1 MASKIL
7 SIELSNTTIRIV
19 QMDYKTTNPRVYYH
33 VVCNTPE
40 NSINDGYLI
49 NPDAVANA
57 IRTALV
63 SNRIKGTK
71 NVIFTIS
78 STKIVTRE
86 QQLPQM
92 KAAQLD
98 SMIQTNLSDYFP
110 IDLDNYQVAYTV
122 LGTIDEGKDAGKL
135 RVSIMAAENNLVE
148 SYKQLAASCG
158 LQLVQ
163 VDNVANSVYQ
173 VLKSE
178 NKTQCKMVLKIEE
191 NATSVLVIKNESLL
205 LQRNIGFGFLPAIKE
220 IMHQP
225 AFQAVS
231 EFDARNIAMKRAC
244 IRKTL
249 NEATAITDSE
259 DMPEPSEGQAMTN
272 ARQAVTDSLE
282 DLVKGIQ
289 RVINYYNSTNS
300 SNPLDLC
307 YICGAGG
314 AINGISHLLSNEL
327 GLKVSVLRKLE
338 NVSYSVLGDNADL
351 YNYVASIGAIYAPV
365 GFFSR
370 AKANRAKNA
379 TNYSKLIPLVVILG
393 VVIIGALVGKGF
405 IDYNEANRTHT
416 DLVAREAR
424 YLESEKI
431 YNQYVSVLELY
442 RAIKEG
448 EASTQRSSDNI
459 ADFLDE
465 LEKKMPTN
473 MTISE
478 FSTDDEMFTM
488 SVEVLDRNTAIGIIE
503 TLRDFNSVIGVEIKE
518 IEDKVSRVSEEQLI
532 MLESQGFTA
541 IDLTELDRKVAEGD
555 KDDDGDIDADD
566 GVVEEE
572 AVLVIEGDEDEESTP
587 LTYKLIGNYY
597 LVYDP
602 ETQEEYYTRK
612 YVSFTISCVYAPAEE
627 VVIEN
632 NVSTTTDEEEGN

>member
-92 KAAQLD
+92 KSAQLD

-158 LQLVQ
+158 LVLVQ

-365 GFFSR
+365 GFFSKAR
-370 AKANRAKNA
+370 ADRNKNT
-379 TNYSKLIPLVVILG
+379 TNFKTLSILCAVLSG
-393 VVIIGALVGKGF
+393 IIVLGLLGKGYF
-405 IDYNEANRTHT
+405 DKKSQADDNMNLKAT
-416 DLVAREAR
+416 EAR
-424 YLESEKI
+424 YLESERI
-431 YNQYVSVLELY
+431 YNQYAAILEFYQQTLTGQGMTV
-442 RAIKEG
+442 RN
-448 EASTQRSSDNI
+448 SDNI
-459 ADFLDE
+459 VAFLGE
-465 LEKKMPTN
+465 LEKKMPSN
-473 MTISE
+473 MIISE
-478 FSTDDEMFTM
+478 FTSNDTYFTM
-488 SVEVLDRNTAIGIIE
+488 SVRVEDKNTAIGIVE
-503 TLRDFNSVIGVEIKE
+503 TLRGFDSLQSVGISNIDEVYELVDMDSDFAKQIYKELAEELIAE
-518 IEDKVSRVSEEQLI
+518 IEAADTEEEDADKEDADKEDADAEEETPVI
-532 MLESQGFTA
+532 TISKEDLERGFTITDVGVYA
-541 IDLTELDRKVAEGD
+541 LKRDPDTNEIVLEKSYVEF
-555 KDDDGDIDADD
+555 DI
-566 GVVEEE
+566 
-572 AVLVIEGDEDEESTP
+572 T
-587 LTYKLIGNYY
+587 
-597 LVYDP
+597 
-602 ETQEEYYTRK
+602 
-612 YVSFTISCVYAPAEE
+612 CVYTPVE
-627 VVIEN
+627 
-632 NVSTTTDEEEGN
+632 TTTVQNNIDQGE

>member
-19 QMDYKTTNPRVYYH
+19 QMDYKTQNPRVYYH

-40 NSINDGYLI
+40 ASINDGYLI

-92 KAAQLD
+92 KPAQLD

-158 LQLVQ
+158 LSLVQ

-178 NKTQCKMVLKIEE
+178 NRPQCKMVLKIEE
-191 NATSVLVIKNESLL
+191 NSTSVLVIKNESLL
-205 LQRNIGFGFLPAIKE
+205 LQRNIGFGFLPAIRE

-249 NEATAITDSE
+249 NEGTMITDNE
-259 DMPEPSEGQAMTN
+259 DMPEPSEGTAMTN

-282 DLVKGIQ
+282 DLIKGIQ
-289 RVINYYNSTNS
+289 RVLNYYNSTNS
-300 SNPLDLC
+300 SNPLDVC
-307 YICGAGG
+307 YVCGAGG
-314 AINGISHLLSNEL
+314 SINGISHLLSNEL
-327 GLKVSVLRKLE
+327 GLKVTVLRKLE
-338 NVSYSVLGDNADL
+338 NVAYSVLGDNADL

-365 GFFSR
+365 GFFSK
-370 AKANRAKNA
+370 AKANKAKQ
-379 TNYSKLIPLVVILG
+379 TNYGKLIPLVVVLALLIILA
-393 VVIIGALVGKGF
+393 IVGKGF
-405 IDYNEANRTHT
+405 LDYKNAKDRNDELKVT
-416 DLVAREAR
+416 EAR
-424 YLESEKI
+424 YKESEQVYLK
-431 YNQYVSVLELY
+431 YAAVLEFY
-442 RAIKEG
+442 KEVIAG
-448 EASTQRSSDNI
+448 EAATQRSTDNI
-459 ADFLDE
+459 ADFLGE
-465 LEKKMPTN
+465 LEQKMPTE

-478 FSTDDEMFTM
+478 FSSDDYRFTM
-488 SVEVLDRNTAIGIIE
+488 KVDVLDKNTAIGIIE
-503 TLRDFNSVIGVEIKE
+503 TLRTFDTVSGILVDSLVE
-518 IEDKVSRVSEEQLI
+518 
-532 MLESQGFTA
+532 
-541 IDLTELDRKVAEGD
+541 
-555 KDDDGDIDADD
+555 
-566 GVVEEE
+566 VEETLQPE
-572 AVLVIEGDEDEESTP
+572 DFEKIIGTFLVIDETGENGKPVVMANELEEGEEEEVAIITTNENDEEDSA
-587 LTYKLIGNYY
+587 LHVKKIGTYY
-597 LVYDP
+597 LRLDP
-602 ETQEEYYTRK
+602 ETEKEIYVRK
-612 YVSFTISCVYAPAEE
+612 YVSFTVSCVYAPVEQVE
-627 VVIEN
+627 IQS
-632 NVSTTTDEEEGN
+632 NVAGSEEGN

>member
-158 LQLVQ
+158 LNLVQ

-314 AINGISHLLSNEL
+314 SINGISHLLSNEL

-338 NVSYSVLGDNADL
+338 NVAYSVLGDNADL

-365 GFFSR
+365 GFFSKAR
-370 AKANRAKNA
+370 ADRNKNA
-379 TNYSKLIPLVVILG
+379 TNYKTLSILCVALTAVLV
-393 VVIIGALVGKGF
+393 LVLLGKGF
-405 IDYNEANRTHT
+405 LDKKAQEDENKRLKALE
-416 DLVAREAR
+416 ER
-424 YLESEKI
+424 YLESERI
-431 YNQYVSVLELY
+431 YNQYA
-442 RAIKEG
+442 AILQFYNQTLTGEG
-448 EASTQRSSDNI
+448 MTVRNTDNI
-459 ADFLDE
+459 VAFLNE
-465 LEKKMPTN
+465 LEQKMPKN
-473 MTISE
+473 IVISE
-478 FSTDDEMFTM
+478 FTSNDATFTM
-488 SVEVLDRNTAIGIIE
+488 SVRVDDKNTAIGVVE
-503 TLRDFNSVIGVEIKE
+503 TLRNFSSLQSVSISSIDEIYELVDADKAKE
-518 IEDKVSRVSEEQLI
+518 ILAAAGAD
-532 MLESQGFTA
+532 A
-541 IDLTELDRKVAEGD
+541 TETE
-555 KDDDGDIDADD
+555 DADTEEND
-566 GVVEEE
+566 EAEETEVVPEVTISE
-572 AVLVIEGDEDEESTP
+572 EDEERGFTI
-587 LTYKLIGNYY
+587 TDVG
-597 LVYDP
+597 
-602 ETQEEYYTRK
+602 K
-612 YVSFTISCVYAPAEE
+612 YVIKVDPITGDEYVEKSYVEFSITCVYTP
-627 VVIEN
+627 VTIITVQN
-632 NVSTTTDEEEGN
+632 NVEQGE

>member
-19 QMDYKTTNPRVYYH
+19 QMDYKTQNPRVYYH

-40 NSINDGYLI
+40 ASINDGYLI

-92 KAAQLD
+92 KPAQLD

-158 LQLVQ
+158 LSLVQ

-178 NKTQCKMVLKIEE
+178 NRPQCKMVLKIEE

-205 LQRNIGFGFLPAIKE
+205 LQRNIGFGFLPAIRE

-249 NEATAITDSE
+249 NEGTMITDNE
-259 DMPEPSEGQAMTN
+259 DMPEPSEGTAMTN

-282 DLVKGIQ
+282 DLIKGIQ
-289 RVINYYNSTNS
+289 RVLNYYNSTNS
-300 SNPLDLC
+300 SNPLDVC
-307 YICGAGG
+307 YVCGAGG
-314 AINGISHLLSNEL
+314 SINGISHLLSNEL
-327 GLKVSVLRKLE
+327 GLKVTVLRKLE
-338 NVSYSVLGDNADL
+338 NVAYSVLGDNADL

-365 GFFSR
+365 GFFSK
-370 AKANRAKNA
+370 AKANKAKQ
-379 TNYSKLIPLVVILG
+379 TNYGKLIPLVVLLA
-393 VVIIGALVGKGF
+393 VVIILAIVGKGF
-405 IDYNEANRTHT
+405 LDYKQAKDRNDELKVT
-416 DLVAREAR
+416 EAR
-424 YLESEKI
+424 YKESEQVYLK
-431 YNQYVSVLELY
+431 YAAVLDFY
-442 RAIKEG
+442 KEVVAG
-448 EASTQRSSDNI
+448 EAATQRSTDNI
-459 ADFLDE
+459 ADFLGE
-465 LEKKMPTN
+465 LEQKMPTE

-478 FSTDDEMFTM
+478 FSSDDYRFTM
-488 SVEVLDRNTAIGIIE
+488 KVDVLDKNTAIGIIE
-503 TLRDFNSVIGVEIKE
+503 TLRTFDSVSGILVDSLVEVEETLQPEDFEKIVGTFLVIDE
-518 IEDKVSRVSEEQLI
+518 
-532 MLESQGFTA
+532 T
-541 IDLTELDRKVAEGD
+541 GD
-555 KDDDGDIDADD
+555 NAKPVINDGDELEE
-566 GVVEEE
+566 GEEE
-572 AVLVIEGDEDEESTP
+572 EVAIITTNENDEEDSA
-587 LTYKLIGNYY
+587 LHVKKIGTYY
-597 LVYDP
+597 LRLDP
-602 ETQEEYYTRK
+602 ETEKEIYVRK
-612 YVSFTISCVYAPAEE
+612 YVQFSVSCVYAPAEQVE
-627 VVIEN
+627 IQS
-632 NVSTTTDEEEGN
+632 NVAGSEEGN

>member
-158 LQLVQ
+158 LVLVQ

-191 NATSVLVIKNESLL
+191 NSTSVLVIKNESLL

-370 AKANRAKNA
+370 AKSNKAKNA
-379 TNYSKLIPLVVILG
+379 TNLGKLVPLVVTLG
-393 VVIIGALVGKGF
+393 VVVSLAFVAKGF
-405 IDYNEANRTHT
+405 FDMKTAQDDNKTLKATEQ
-416 DLVAREAR
+416 R
-424 YLESEKI
+424 YLESEAI
-431 YNQYVSVLELY
+431 YNRYAAVLEFY
-442 RAIKEG
+442 RGVVTG
-448 EASTQRSSDNI
+448 ESMTQRSSDGI
-459 ADFLDE
+459 LEFLEE
-465 LEKKMPTN
+465 LEVKMPKD

-478 FSTDDEMFTM
+478 FTSDDEEFTM
-488 SVEVLDRNTAIGIIE
+488 TVEVLDRNQAIGILE
-503 TLRDFNSVIGVEIKE
+503 TLRGFDSVQSVSLEKLEEKE
-518 IEDKVSRVSEEQLI
+518 DRLSEEEINALGDDVVI
-532 MLESQGFTA
+532 H
-541 IDLTELDRKVAEGD
+541 DLDADEEEEEAEEEAED
-555 KDDDGDIDADD
+555 AKDADADD
-566 GVVEEE
+566 EEAADDEAEEGKTVYTVNHIGTYYTGVDAKTGEKYICRRYVAFTVTCVYVPQEQVVVESNVNVPEE
-572 AVLVIEGDEDEESTP
+572 AA
-587 LTYKLIGNYY
+587 
-597 LVYDP
+597 
-602 ETQEEYYTRK
+602 Q
-612 YVSFTISCVYAPAEE
+612 
-627 VVIEN
+627 
-632 NVSTTTDEEEGN
+632 

>member
-158 LQLVQ
+158 LVLVQ
-163 VDNVANSVYQ
+163 VDNVSNSVYQ

-191 NATSVLVIKNESLL
+191 NSTSVLVIKNESLL

-365 GFFSR
+365 GFFSK
-370 AKANRAKNA
+370 AKASKGKQ
-379 TNYSKLIPLVVILG
+379 TNYSKLIPFVVTLG
-393 VVIIGALVGKGF
+393 IVVACAFIGKGF
-405 IDYNEANRTHT
+405 LDMKTAQDTNNELKATEERYKQSEEVYNTYAAVLNFYRE
-416 DLVAREAR
+416 VAIGQ
-424 YLESEKI
+424 SM
-431 YNQYVSVLELY
+431 S
-442 RAIKEG
+442 
-448 EASTQRSSDNI
+448 QRSSDII
-459 ADFLDE
+459 AEFLGE
-465 LEKKMPTN
+465 LEVKMPTN
-473 MTISE
+473 MNLTE
-478 FSTDDEMFTM
+478 FTTDDEKFTM
-488 SVEVLDRNTAIGIIE
+488 TVEVLDKNTAIGLIE
-503 TLRDFNSVIGVEIKE
+503 TLRSFDSVAAISVESLEEVEDRLDEEQVAELSGVSVIDETGEAEEGEEIIE
-518 IEDKVSRVSEEQLI
+518 IEEKEDNEEK
-532 MLESQGFTA
+532 E
-541 IDLTELDRKVAEGD
+541 DDTEA
-555 KDDDGDIDADD
+555 
-566 GVVEEE
+566 EEE
-572 AVLVIEGDEDEESTP
+572 TA
-587 LTYKLIGNYY
+587 LTVNHIGTYY
-597 LVYDP
+597 LRIDP
-602 ETQEEYYTRK
+602 ETNETYYVRK
-612 YVSFTISCVYAPAEE
+612 YVRFTVDCIYTPADE
-627 VVIEN
+627 VVIES
-632 NVSTTTDEEEGN
+632 NVDLGEEAEN

>member
-158 LQLVQ
+158 LTLVQ

-314 AINGISHLLSNEL
+314 SINGISHLLSNEL

-338 NVSYSVLGDNADL
+338 NVAYSVLGDNADL

-370 AKANRAKNA
+370 AKANRAKNS
-379 TNYSKLIPLVVILG
+379 TNYGKLTPLVVILG
-393 VVIIGALVGKGF
+393 VLVALAFIAKGF
-405 IDYNEANRTHT
+405 LDMKAAQDTNNELKAT
-416 DLVAREAR
+416 EAR
-424 YLESEKI
+424 YKQSEEI
-431 YNQYVSVLELY
+431 YNTYAAVLNFY
-442 RAIKEG
+442 REVATG
-448 EASTQRSSDNI
+448 QAMSQRSSDII
-459 ADFLDE
+459 AEFLGE
-465 LEKKMPTN
+465 LEVKMPSN
-473 MTISE
+473 MTLTE
-478 FSTDDEMFTM
+478 FTTDDEKFTM
-488 SVEVLDRNTAIGIIE
+488 TVEVLDKNTAIGVIE
-503 TLRDFNSVIGVEIKE
+503 TLRTFDSVAAVSVESLEEVEDRLDEEQVAELSGVSVIDETGEAEEGEEVIE
-518 IEDKVSRVSEEQLI
+518 IEE
-532 MLESQGFTA
+532 
-541 IDLTELDRKVAEGD
+541 
-555 KDDDGDIDADD
+555 KDDK
-566 GVVEEE
+566 
-572 AVLVIEGDEDEESTP
+572 ED
-587 LTYKLIGNYY
+587 K
-597 LVYDP
+597 
-602 ETQEEYYTRK
+602 
-612 YVSFTISCVYAPAEE
+612 A
-627 VVIEN
+627 
-632 NVSTTTDEEEGN
+632 DEEEGEEETALSVNHIGTYYLRIDPETDETYFVRKYVRFTVDCIYTPADEVIIESNVDMGEEAEN

>member
-92 KAAQLD
+92 KSAQLD

-158 LQLVQ
+158 LVLVQ

-178 NKTQCKMVLKIEE
+178 NKSQCKMVLKIEE

-249 NEATAITDSE
+249 NEGTAITDNE

-289 RVINYYNSTNS
+289 RVLNYYNSTNS

-307 YICGAGG
+307 YVCGAGG
-314 AINGISHLLSNEL
+314 SINGISHLLSNEL

-370 AKANRAKNA
+370 AKANRQKNA
-379 TNYSKLIPLVVILG
+379 TNYSKLSPLVITLG
-393 VVIIGALVGKGF
+393 LVAALALVGKAF
-405 IDYNEANRTHT
+405 IHMKSAQDKNAE
-416 DLVAREAR
+416 LVIKEQR
-424 YLESEKI
+424 YLEAEEVYKR
-431 YNQYVSVLELY
+431 YAAVLEFY
-442 RAIKEG
+442 RSVRIG
-448 EASTQRSSDNI
+448 QSMTQRSSDGMLL
-459 ADFLDE
+459 FLNE
-465 LEKKMPTN
+465 LEEKMPADMN
-473 MTISE
+473 MTE
-478 FSTDDEMFTM
+478 FTSDDDYFSMT
-488 SVEVLDRNTAIGIIE
+488 VEVLDRNSAIGIIE
-503 TLRDFNSVIGVEIKE
+503 TLRKFDSVDYIVVDTVEEKM
-518 IEDKVSRVSEEQLI
+518 DRLTEEQ
-532 MLESQGFTA
+532 A
-541 IDLTELDRKVAEGD
+541 AALDDSVVIHED
-555 KDDDGDIDADD
+555 YYLSADYRP
-566 GVVEEE
+566 EEE
-572 AVLVIEGDEDEESTP
+572 DAEAEEAKDEDEKEAKDDNEGEDEDNEGKTVYGVDRIG
-587 LTYKLIGNYY
+587 TYYY
-597 LVYDP
+597 VVDP
-602 ETQEEYYTRK
+602 KTGDRYIARDYVTFTVACYYK
-612 YVSFTISCVYAPAEE
+612 VKDE
-627 VVIEN
+627 VVIES
-632 NVSTTTDEEEGN
+632 NVNVPEEAAE

>member
-158 LQLVQ
+158 LVLVQ

-365 GFFSR
+365 GFFS
-370 AKANRAKNA
+370 KARSDRNKNTTNFKTLSILFVILSAILVAALLGKGLYDKNA
-379 TNYSKLIPLVVILG
+379 KEKENAQLKAT
-393 VVIIGALVGKGF
+393 
-405 IDYNEANRTHT
+405 
-416 DLVAREAR
+416 EAR

-431 YNQYVSVLELY
+431 YNQYAAILEFY
-442 RAIKEG
+442 RQTLTG
-448 EASTQRSSDNI
+448 QGMTVRNSDNI
-459 ADFLDE
+459 VAFLEE
-465 LEKKMPTN
+465 LEKKMPSN
-473 MTISE
+473 MIISE
-478 FSTDDEMFTM
+478 FTSNDSTFTM
-488 SVEVLDRNTAIGIIE
+488 SVRVEDKNTAIGIVE
-503 TLRDFNSVIGVEIKE
+503 TLRGFDSLQAVGISNIDEVYEIVDPDTEFAKKMMKE
-518 IEDKVSRVSEEQLI
+518 LADDLIAELQAAETGEE
-532 MLESQGFTA
+532 
-541 IDLTELDRKVAEGD
+541 
-555 KDDDGDIDADD
+555 DADKE
-566 GVVEEE
+566 EEE
-572 AVLVIEGDEDEESTP
+572 AEVEAAPEITISKEDLERGFTI
-587 LTYKLIGNYY
+587 TDVG
-597 LVYDP
+597 VYALKRDP
-602 ETQEEYYTRK
+602 ETNTIVLEK
-612 YVSFTISCVYAPAEE
+612 SYVEFEVTCVYTP
-627 VVIEN
+627 IETTTVQN
-632 NVSTTTDEEEGN
+632 NVEQGEGGE

>member
-148 SYKQLAASCG
+148 SYKQLASSCG

-370 AKANRAKNA
+370 AKANKGKNA
-379 TNYSKLIPLVVILG
+379 GLYGKLAPWLVVAGIVVAG
-393 VVIIGALVGKGF
+393 VLVGKAALDF
-405 IDYNEANRTHT
+405 KAAKEENDNLKIT
-416 DLVAREAR
+416 EAR
-424 YLESEKI
+424 YQESERI
-431 YNQYVSVLELY
+431 YQKYAAVLAFY
-442 RAIKEG
+442 KEVVAG
-448 EASTQRSSDNI
+448 QAATTRTSDNI
-459 ADFLDE
+459 GRFLDE
-465 LEKKMPTN
+465 LEKKMPADMNIVKFTSN
-473 MTISE
+473 
-478 FSTDDEMFTM
+478 DEEFTM
-488 SVEVLDRNTAIGIIE
+488 VINVLDKNTAIGIYE
-503 TLRDFNSVIGVEIKE
+503 TLREFDSIESLMSSKVEE
-518 IEDKVSRVSEEQLI
+518 VEVTLDQDEVERLG
-532 MLESQGFTA
+532 L
-541 IDLTELDRKVAEGD
+541 DELDIPE
-555 KDDDGDIDADD
+555 I
-566 GVVEEE
+566 VE
-572 AVLVIEGDEDEESTP
+572 EDEEEGKADKDNDEDDIEEGVVAISTP
-587 LTYKLIGNYY
+587 QGETEEDAFVTQTGTIYKK
-597 LVYDP
+597 YDF
-602 ETQEEYYTRK
+602 ENEEYYYIIK
-612 YVSFTISCVYAPAEE
+612 YVEFEVVCVYAPEEE
-627 VVIEN
+627 VVIES
-632 NVSTTTDEEEGN
+632 NVEVEEEEGAN

>member
-40 NSINDGYLI
+40 NSINDGYLV

-92 KAAQLD
+92 KSAQLD

-122 LGTIDEGKDAGKL
+122 LGTIEEGKDAGKL

-158 LQLVQ
+158 LSLVQ
-163 VDNVANSVYQ
+163 VDNVSNSVYQ

-178 NKTQCKMVLKIEE
+178 NKTQCKMILKIEE
-191 NATSVLVIKNESLL
+191 NSTSVLVIKNESLL
-205 LQRNIGFGFLPAIKE
+205 LQRNIGFGFLPAIRE

-249 NEATAITDSE
+249 NEGTAITDNE

-289 RVINYYNSTNS
+289 RVLNYYNSTNS
-300 SNPLDLC
+300 SNPLDVC
-307 YICGAGG
+307 YVCGAGG
-314 AINGISHLLSNEL
+314 SINGISHLLSNEL

-365 GFFSR
+365 GFFSK
-370 AKANRAKNA
+370 AKASKKQ
-379 TNYSKLIPLVVILG
+379 TNYSKFIPYVILAG
-393 VVIIGALVGKGF
+393 VAVTAILLVKGF
-405 IDYNEANRTHT
+405 LDYNSAKDRNETLKAT
-416 DLVAREAR
+416 ESR
-424 YLESEKI
+424 YLESERV
-431 YNQYVSVLELY
+431 YNKYAAVLAFY
-442 RAIKEG
+442 KEVVDG
-448 EASTQRSSDNI
+448 ESKTQRSTDNI
-459 ADFLDE
+459 ADFLEE
-465 LEKKMPTN
+465 LEVKMPTN

-478 FSTDDEMFTM
+478 FSSDDNKFTM
-488 SVEVLDRNTAIGIIE
+488 SVEVLDRNTAIGILE
-503 TLRDFNSVIGVEIKE
+503 TLRKFDTVQTIAIESLAEKEEKVEDEHLIE
-518 IEDKVSRVSEEQLI
+518 IIEDGKILSVDEENP
-532 MLESQGFTA
+532 EE
-541 IDLTELDRKVAEGD
+541 IDEVVAVF
-555 KDDDGDIDADD
+555 DGN
-566 GVVEEE
+566 E
-572 AVLVIEGDEDEESTP
+572 DEDATP
-587 LTYKLIGNYY
+587 LTIKVIGSYH
-597 LVYDP
+597 LRYDS
-602 ETQEEYYTRK
+602 ENEEEYYVRK
-612 YVSFTISCVYAPAEE
+612 YVSFTVSCVYAPSDQ
-627 VVIEN
+627 VVITN
-632 NVSTTTDEEEGN
+632 NVEEAAN

>member
-19 QMDYKTTNPRVYYH
+19 QMDYKTQNPRVYYH

-40 NSINDGYLI
+40 ASINDGYLI

-92 KAAQLD
+92 KPAQLD

-158 LQLVQ
+158 LSLVQ

-178 NKTQCKMVLKIEE
+178 NRPQCKMVLKIEE
-191 NATSVLVIKNESLL
+191 NSTSVLVIKNESLL
-205 LQRNIGFGFLPAIKE
+205 LQRNIGFGFLPAIRE

-249 NEATAITDSE
+249 NEGTMITDNE
-259 DMPEPSEGQAMTN
+259 DMPEPSEGTAMTN

-282 DLVKGIQ
+282 DLIKGIQ
-289 RVINYYNSTNS
+289 RVLNYYNSTNS
-300 SNPLDLC
+300 SNPLDVC
-307 YICGAGG
+307 YVCGAGG
-314 AINGISHLLSNEL
+314 SINGISHLLSNEL
-327 GLKVSVLRKLE
+327 GLKVTVLRKLE
-338 NVSYSVLGDNADL
+338 NVAYSVLGDNADL

-365 GFFSR
+365 GFFSK
-370 AKANRAKNA
+370 AKANKAKQ
-379 TNYSKLIPLVVILG
+379 TNYGKLIPLVVVLALLIILA
-393 VVIIGALVGKGF
+393 IVGKGF
-405 IDYNEANRTHT
+405 LDYKNAKDRNDELKIT
-416 DLVAREAR
+416 EAR
-424 YLESEKI
+424 YKESEQVYLK
-431 YNQYVSVLELY
+431 YAAVLDFY
-442 RAIKEG
+442 KEVIAG
-448 EASTQRSSDNI
+448 EAATQRSTDNI
-459 ADFLDE
+459 ADFLGE
-465 LEKKMPTN
+465 LEQKMPTE

-478 FSTDDEMFTM
+478 FSSDDYRFTM
-488 SVEVLDRNTAIGIIE
+488 KVDVLDKNTAIGIIE
-503 TLRDFNSVIGVEIKE
+503 TLRTFDTVSGILVDSLVE
-518 IEDKVSRVSEEQLI
+518 
-532 MLESQGFTA
+532 
-541 IDLTELDRKVAEGD
+541 
-555 KDDDGDIDADD
+555 
-566 GVVEEE
+566 VEETLQPE
-572 AVLVIEGDEDEESTP
+572 DFEKIIGTFLVIDETGENGKPVVMANELEEGEEEEVAIITTNENDEEDSA
-587 LTYKLIGNYY
+587 LHVKKIGTYY
-597 LVYDP
+597 LRLDP
-602 ETQEEYYTRK
+602 ETEKEIYVRK
-612 YVSFTISCVYAPAEE
+612 YVSFTVSCVYAPVEQVE
-627 VVIEN
+627 IQS
-632 NVSTTTDEEEGN
+632 NVAGSEEGN

>member
-19 QMDYKTTNPRVYYH
+19 QMDYKTSNPRVYYH

-71 NVIFTIS
+71 NVIFAIS

-158 LQLVQ
+158 LVLVQ

-249 NEATAITDSE
+249 NEDTAITDSE

-365 GFFSR
+365 GFFSKSR
-370 AKANRAKNA
+370 ADKNKNA
-379 TNYSKLIPLVVILG
+379 TNFKTLSILIGILSFAI
-393 VVIIGALVGKGF
+393 VAVLLLKGF
-405 IDYNEANRTHT
+405 MDKKSAADEN
-416 DLVAREAR
+416 ARLKATEER
-424 YLESEKI
+424 YLESERI
-431 YNQYVSVLELY
+431 YNQYAAVLQFYQETLTG
-442 RAIKEG
+442 EG
-448 EASTQRSSDNI
+448 MTVRNTDNI
-459 ADFLDE
+459 VEFLEE
-465 LEKKMPTN
+465 LEQKMPAN

-478 FSTDDEMFTM
+478 FTSNDSNFTM
-488 SVEVLDRNTAIGIIE
+488 SCRVEDKNAAIGVIESLRTFDSLENVSISGINEVYEVLEPGDAKDILKDVEGDADEE
-503 TLRDFNSVIGVEIKE
+503 T
-518 IEDKVSRVSEEQLI
+518 EDKEDSDE
-532 MLESQGFTA
+532 
-541 IDLTELDRKVAEGD
+541 TEINPVAEIS
-555 KDDDGDIDADD
+555 K
-566 GVVEEE
+566 
-572 AVLVIEGDEDEESTP
+572 EDEERGFTIASI
-587 LTYKLIGNYY
+587 YKYT
-597 LVYDP
+597 VKVDP
-602 ETQEEYYTRK
+602 ISGEEYVVKSYVEFSVTCTYTP
-612 YVSFTISCVYAPAEE
+612 VETVT
-627 VVIEN
+627 VHN
-632 NVSTTTDEEEGN
+632 NVEQ

>member
-158 LQLVQ
+158 LVLVQ

-191 NATSVLVIKNESLL
+191 NSTSVLVIKNESLL

-307 YICGAGG
+307 FICGAGG

-370 AKANRAKNA
+370 AKSNKAKNA
-379 TNYSKLIPLVVILG
+379 TNLGKLVPFVVALG
-393 VVIIGALVGKGF
+393 VVVSLAFVAKGF
-405 IDYNEANRTHT
+405 FDMKTAQDDNNTLKATEQ
-416 DLVAREAR
+416 R
-424 YLESEKI
+424 YLESEAI
-431 YNQYVSVLELY
+431 YNRYAAVLEFY
-442 RAIKEG
+442 RGVVTG
-448 EASTQRSSDNI
+448 ESMTQRSSDGI
-459 ADFLDE
+459 LEFLEE
-465 LEKKMPTN
+465 LEVKMPKD

-478 FSTDDEMFTM
+478 FTSDDEEFTM
-488 SVEVLDRNTAIGIIE
+488 TVEVLDRNQAIGILE
-503 TLRDFNSVIGVEIKE
+503 TLRGFESVQSVSLEKLEEKE
-518 IEDKVSRVSEEQLI
+518 DRLSEEEINALGDDVVI
-532 MLESQGFTA
+532 H
-541 IDLTELDRKVAEGD
+541 DL
-555 KDDDGDIDADD
+555 DA
-566 GVVEEE
+566 
-572 AVLVIEGDEDEESTP
+572 DEDEEEAEEEAEEAEDADADEEAADEEAEEGKTVY
-587 LTYKLIGNYY
+587 TVNHIG
-597 LVYDP
+597 
-602 ETQEEYYTRK
+602 TYYTGVDAKTGEK
-612 YVSFTISCVYAPAEE
+612 YICRRYVAFTVTCVYVPQEQVVVESNVNVPEE
-627 VVIEN
+627 AAQ
-632 NVSTTTDEEEGN
+632 

>member
-92 KAAQLD
+92 KSAQLD

-158 LQLVQ
+158 LVLVQ

-178 NKTQCKMVLKIEE
+178 NKSQCKMVLKIEE

-249 NEATAITDSE
+249 NEGTAITDNE

-289 RVINYYNSTNS
+289 RVLNYYNSTNS

-307 YICGAGG
+307 YVCGAGG
-314 AINGISHLLSNEL
+314 SINGISHLLSNEL

-370 AKANRAKNA
+370 AKANRQKNA
-379 TNYSKLIPLVVILG
+379 TNYSKLSPLVITLG
-393 VVIIGALVGKGF
+393 LVAALALVGKAF
-405 IDYNEANRTHT
+405 IHMKSAQDTNAE
-416 DLVAREAR
+416 LVIKEQR
-424 YLESEKI
+424 YLEAEEVYKR
-431 YNQYVSVLELY
+431 YAAVLEFY
-442 RAIKEG
+442 RSVRIG
-448 EASTQRSSDNI
+448 QSMTQRSSDGMLL
-459 ADFLDE
+459 FLNE
-465 LEKKMPTN
+465 LEEKMPADMN
-473 MTISE
+473 MTE
-478 FSTDDEMFTM
+478 FTSDDDYFSMT
-488 SVEVLDRNTAIGIIE
+488 VEVLDRNSAIGIIE
-503 TLRDFNSVIGVEIKE
+503 TLRKFDTVDYIVVET
-518 IEDKVSRVSEEQLI
+518 VEEK
-532 MLESQGFTA
+532 M
-541 IDLTELDRKVAEGD
+541 DRLTEDQLAALDDSVVIHEDYYLSADYRPEEEDAEAEEAKD
-555 KDDDGDIDADD
+555 EKEAKDDNEGEDDDKEGKTVYGVDRIGTYYRVVDAKT
-566 GVVEEE
+566 G
-572 AVLVIEGDEDEESTP
+572 ESYIARDYVTF
-587 LTYKLIGNYY
+587 TVSCYYK
-597 LVYDP
+597 VKD
-602 ETQEEYYTRK
+602 
-612 YVSFTISCVYAPAEE
+612 E
-627 VVIEN
+627 VVIES
-632 NVSTTTDEEEGN
+632 NVNVPEEAAN

>member
-19 QMDYKTTNPRVYYH
+19 QMDYKTQNPRVYYH

-40 NSINDGYLI
+40 ASINDGYLI

-92 KAAQLD
+92 KPAQLD

-158 LQLVQ
+158 LSLVQ

-178 NKTQCKMVLKIEE
+178 NRPQCKMVLKIEE
-191 NATSVLVIKNESLL
+191 NSTSVLVIKNESLL
-205 LQRNIGFGFLPAIKE
+205 LQRNIGFGFLPAIRE

-249 NEATAITDSE
+249 NEGTMITDNE
-259 DMPEPSEGQAMTN
+259 DMPEPSEGTAMTN

-282 DLVKGIQ
+282 DLIKGIQ
-289 RVINYYNSTNS
+289 RVLNYYNSTNS
-300 SNPLDLC
+300 SNPLDVC
-307 YICGAGG
+307 YVCGAGG
-314 AINGISHLLSNEL
+314 SINGISHLLSNEL
-327 GLKVSVLRKLE
+327 GLKVTVLRKLE
-338 NVSYSVLGDNADL
+338 NVAYSVLGDNADL

-365 GFFSR
+365 GFFSK
-370 AKANRAKNA
+370 AKANRAKQ
-379 TNYSKLIPLVVILG
+379 TNYGKLIPLVVVLAIL
-393 VVIIGALVGKGF
+393 IILAIVGKGF
-405 IDYNEANRTHT
+405 LDYKNAKDRNDELKVT
-416 DLVAREAR
+416 EAR
-424 YLESEKI
+424 YMESEQVYLK
-431 YNQYVSVLELY
+431 YSAVLNFY
-442 RAIKEG
+442 REVIAG
-448 EASTQRSSDNI
+448 EAATQRSTDNI
-459 ADFLDE
+459 ADFLGE
-465 LEKKMPTN
+465 LEEKMPTE

-478 FSTDDEMFTM
+478 FSSDDYRFTM
-488 SVEVLDRNTAIGIIE
+488 KVDVLDKNTAIGIIE
-503 TLRDFNSVIGVEIKE
+503 TLRTFDTVSGLMVDSLVEVEETIKAEDFEKIIGTFLIIDETGENKPAVKDTEI
-518 IEDKVSRVSEEQLI
+518 
-532 MLESQGFTA
+532 
-541 IDLTELDRKVAEGD
+541 AEG
-555 KDDDGDIDADD
+555 
-566 GVVEEE
+566 EEE
-572 AVLVIEGDEDEESTP
+572 EVAIITTNENDEEDSA
-587 LTYKLIGNYY
+587 LHVKKIGTYY
-597 LVYDP
+597 LRLDP
-602 ETQEEYYTRK
+602 ETEEEIYVRK
-612 YVSFTISCVYAPAEE
+612 YVSFTVSCIYAPAEQVE
-627 VVIEN
+627 IQS
-632 NVSTTTDEEEGN
+632 NVAGEGN

>member
-19 QMDYKTTNPRVYYH
+19 QMDYKTQNPRVYYH

-40 NSINDGYLI
+40 ASINDGYLI

-92 KAAQLD
+92 KPAQLD

-158 LQLVQ
+158 LSLVQ

-178 NKTQCKMVLKIEE
+178 NRPQCKMVLKIEE
-191 NATSVLVIKNESLL
+191 NSTSVLVIKNESLL
-205 LQRNIGFGFLPAIKE
+205 LQRNIGFGFLPAIRE

-249 NEATAITDSE
+249 NEGTMITDNE
-259 DMPEPSEGQAMTN
+259 DMPEPSEGTAMTN

-282 DLVKGIQ
+282 DLIKGIQ
-289 RVINYYNSTNS
+289 RVLNYYNSTNS
-300 SNPLDLC
+300 SNPLDVC
-307 YICGAGG
+307 YVCGAGG
-314 AINGISHLLSNEL
+314 SINGISHLLSNEL
-327 GLKVSVLRKLE
+327 GLKVTVLRKLE
-338 NVSYSVLGDNADL
+338 NVAYSVLGDNADL

-365 GFFSR
+365 GFFSK
-370 AKANRAKNA
+370 AKANRAKQ
-379 TNYSKLIPLVVILG
+379 TNYGKLIPLVVVLAIL
-393 VVIIGALVGKGF
+393 IILAIVGKGF
-405 IDYNEANRTHT
+405 LDYKNAKDRNDELKVT
-416 DLVAREAR
+416 EAR
-424 YLESEKI
+424 YMESEQVYLK
-431 YNQYVSVLELY
+431 YSAVLNFY
-442 RAIKEG
+442 REVIAG
-448 EASTQRSSDNI
+448 EAATQRSTDNI
-459 ADFLDE
+459 ADFLGE
-465 LEKKMPTN
+465 LEEKMPTE

-478 FSTDDEMFTM
+478 FSSDDYRFTM
-488 SVEVLDRNTAIGIIE
+488 KVDVLDKNTAIGIIE
-503 TLRDFNSVIGVEIKE
+503 TLRTFDTVSGLMVDSLVE
-518 IEDKVSRVSEEQLI
+518 
-532 MLESQGFTA
+532 
-541 IDLTELDRKVAEGD
+541 
-555 KDDDGDIDADD
+555 
-566 GVVEEE
+566 VEETIKAE
-572 AVLVIEGDEDEESTP
+572 DFEKIIGTFLIIDETGENGNTVVKENELEEGEEEEVAIITTNENDEEDSA
-587 LTYKLIGNYY
+587 LHVKKIGTYY
-597 LVYDP
+597 LRLDP
-602 ETQEEYYTRK
+602 ETEEEIYVRK
-612 YVSFTISCVYAPAEE
+612 YVSFTVSCIYAPAEQVE
-627 VVIEN
+627 IQS
-632 NVSTTTDEEEGN
+632 NVAGEGN

>member
-19 QMDYKTTNPRVYYH
+19 QMDYKTSNPRVYYH

-71 NVIFTIS
+71 NVIFAIS

-158 LQLVQ
+158 LVLVQ

-365 GFFSR
+365 GFFSKSR
-370 AKANRAKNA
+370 ADKNKNA
-379 TNYSKLIPLVVILG
+379 TNFKTLSILIGILSFAI
-393 VVIIGALVGKGF
+393 VAVLLLKGF
-405 IDYNEANRTHT
+405 MDKKSAADEN
-416 DLVAREAR
+416 ARLKATEER
-424 YLESEKI
+424 YLESERI
-431 YNQYVSVLELY
+431 YNQYAAVLQFYQETLTG
-442 RAIKEG
+442 EG
-448 EASTQRSSDNI
+448 MTVRNTDNI
-459 ADFLDE
+459 VEFLEE
-465 LEKKMPTN
+465 LEQKMPAN

-478 FSTDDEMFTM
+478 FTSNDSNFTM
-488 SVEVLDRNTAIGIIE
+488 SCRVEDKNAAIGVIESLRTFDSLENVSISGINEVYEVLEPGDAKDILKDVEGDADEE
-503 TLRDFNSVIGVEIKE
+503 T
-518 IEDKVSRVSEEQLI
+518 EDKEDSDE
-532 MLESQGFTA
+532 
-541 IDLTELDRKVAEGD
+541 TEINPVAEIS
-555 KDDDGDIDADD
+555 K
-566 GVVEEE
+566 
-572 AVLVIEGDEDEESTP
+572 EDEERGFTIASI
-587 LTYKLIGNYY
+587 YKYT
-597 LVYDP
+597 VKVDP
-602 ETQEEYYTRK
+602 ISGEEYVVKSYVEFSVTCTYTP
-612 YVSFTISCVYAPAEE
+612 VETVT
-627 VVIEN
+627 VHN
-632 NVSTTTDEEEGN
+632 NVEQ

>member
-19 QMDYKTTNPRVYYH
+19 QMDYKTQNPRVYYH

-40 NSINDGYLI
+40 ASINDGYLI

-57 IRTALV
+57 IRTALF
-63 SNRIKGTK
+63 SNKIKGTR

-92 KAAQLD
+92 KPAQLD

-122 LGTIDEGKDAGKL
+122 LGTIEEGKDAGKL

-158 LQLVQ
+158 LSLVQ
-163 VDNVANSVYQ
+163 VDNVGNSVYQ

-178 NKTQCKMVLKIEE
+178 NKSQCKMVLKIEE

-231 EFDARNIAMKRAC
+231 EFDARNIATKRVC

-249 NEATAITDSE
+249 NEGTAITDSE
-259 DMPEPSEGQAMTN
+259 DSLEPTEGQAMTN

-300 SNPLDLC
+300 SNPLDVC

-314 AINGISHLLSNEL
+314 SINGISHLLSNEL

-338 NVSYSVLGDNADL
+338 NVAYSVLGDNADL

-365 GFFSR
+365 GFFSK
-370 AKANRAKNA
+370 AKANKSKNA
-379 TNYSKLIPLVVILG
+379 TNYGKLTPLVLALSI
-393 VVIIGALVGKGF
+393 VVALALCAKGF
-405 IDYNEANRTHT
+405 FDMKTAQDENSRLKAT
-416 DLVAREAR
+416 EAR
-424 YLESEKI
+424 YLESEAI
-431 YNQYVSVLELY
+431 YNKYAAVLDLY
-442 RAIKEG
+442 REVVDGQSK
-448 EASTQRSSDNI
+448 TQRTSDNI
-459 ADFLDE
+459 ANFLTE
-465 LEKKMPTN
+465 LEQKMPSDMNIAQFTTSDN
-473 MTISE
+473 S
-478 FSTDDEMFTM
+478 FTM
-488 SVEVLDRNTAIGIIE
+488 LVDVLDK
-503 TLRDFNSVIGVEIKE
+503 NSVIGILETLRGFDTINSLSLEKIEEKEDILSEDAVKELGLSVAAAAKPAEEDAEETEEGEDAVVATVETT
-518 IEDKVSRVSEEQLI
+518 D
-532 MLESQGFTA
+532 
-541 IDLTELDRKVAEGD
+541 
-555 KDDDGDIDADD
+555 
-566 GVVEEE
+566 
-572 AVLVIEGDEDEESTP
+572 DEEG
-587 LTYKLIGNYY
+587 LTVNKVGTIY
-597 LVYDP
+597 LRHDP
-602 ETQEEYYTRK
+602 ETGENYFIRK
-612 YVSFTISCVYAPAEE
+612 YVEFQVTCVYAPKEQVEIVSNVETPEE
-627 VVIEN
+627 VTE
-632 NVSTTTDEEEGN
+632 

>member
-19 QMDYKTTNPRVYYH
+19 QMDYKTQNPRVYYH

-40 NSINDGYLI
+40 ASINDGYLI

-63 SNRIKGTK
+63 SNKIKGTK

-92 KAAQLD
+92 KPAQLD

-158 LQLVQ
+158 LVLVQ

-178 NKTQCKMVLKIEE
+178 NKSQCKMVLKIEE

-205 LQRNIGFGFLPAIKE
+205 LQRNIGFGFLPAIRE

-249 NEATAITDSE
+249 NEGTMITDNE
-259 DMPEPSEGQAMTN
+259 DAPEPSEGTAMTN

-282 DLVKGIQ
+282 DLIKGIQ
-289 RVINYYNSTNS
+289 RVLNYYNSTNS
-300 SNPLDLC
+300 SNPLDAC
-307 YICGAGG
+307 YVCGAGG
-314 AINGISHLLSNEL
+314 SINGISHLLSNEL
-327 GLKVSVLRKLE
+327 GLKVTVLRKLE
-338 NVSYSVLGDNADL
+338 NVAYSVLGDNADL

-365 GFFSR
+365 GFFSK
-370 AKANRAKNA
+370 AKSDKSKNS
-379 TNYSKLIPLVVILG
+379 TNFKTLSY
-393 VVIIGALVGKGF
+393 LVGILAAVLCIVLFAKSF
-405 IDYNEANRTHT
+405 LDKKTAEDENAELKAT
-416 DLVAREAR
+416 EQR
-424 YLESEKI
+424 YLESERI
-431 YNQYVSVLELY
+431 YNQFVSILAFYSE
-442 RAIKEG
+442 AKEG
-448 EASTQRSSDNI
+448 VAMTQRASDNI
-459 ADFLDE
+459 ADFIEE
-465 LEKKMPTN
+465 LEKKMPSDFR
-473 MTISE
+473 ISS
-478 FSTDDEMFTM
+478 FSTNDSQFTM
-488 SVEVLDRNTAIGIIE
+488 DVEVIDKNTAIGVIE
-503 TLRDFNSVIGVEIKE
+503 TLRKFDSVDNVLIGSISENKEVLEPGEGQTMDEYLAGYGLMIDENGILVEYV
-518 IEDKVSRVSEEQLI
+518 DP
-532 MLESQGFTA
+532 
-541 IDLTELDRKVAEGD
+541 DLVDND
-555 KDDDGDIDADD
+555 QNN
-566 GVVEEE
+566 VV
-572 AVLVIEGDEDEESTP
+572 DNNEDETDSVP
-587 LTYKLIGNYY
+587 NVAIKKIGTYSLS
-597 LVYDP
+597 VDP
-602 ETQEEYYTRK
+602 ETGDIVVTRNFVTFNITCI
-612 YVSFTISCVYAPAEE
+612 YDLDDSAEE
-627 VVIEN
+627 
-632 NVSTTTDEEEGN
+632 G

>member
-92 KAAQLD
+92 KPAQLD

-148 SYKQLAASCG
+148 SYKQLASSCG
-158 LQLVQ
+158 LVLVQ
-163 VDNVANSVYQ
+163 VDNVANSVYE

-249 NEATAITDSE
+249 NEGTAITDNE

-289 RVINYYNSTNS
+289 RVMNYYNSTNS

-314 AINGISHLLSNEL
+314 SINGISHLLSNEL

-365 GFFSR
+365 GFFSK
-370 AKANRAKNA
+370 AKANRQKNA
-379 TNYSKLIPLVVILG
+379 TNYGKMIPLVALLGAVVILSLL
-393 VVIIGALVGKGF
+393 AKGF
-405 IDYNEANRTHT
+405 FDYNAAKTENAELRAT
-416 DLVAREAR
+416 EAR
-424 YLESEKI
+424 YLESEAI
-431 YNQYVSVLELY
+431 YNKYAAVLAFY
-442 RAIKEG
+442 REVVAG
-448 EASTQRSSDNI
+448 EAQTQRASDNI
-459 ADFLDE
+459 ADFLEE
-465 LEKKMPTN
+465 LEEKMPSN
-473 MTISE
+473 MKISE
-478 FSTDDEMFTM
+478 FTTDDLHFSM
-488 SVEVLDRNTAIGIIE
+488 SVEVVDRNTAIGMLE
-503 TLRDFNSVIGVEIKE
+503 TLRTFDSVNTIILEGINENLVELSDEELQLVADRLKIVIEEKEAEEEDKDEKDEDKDEEVEIKE
-518 IEDKVSRVSEEQLI
+518 GDTLIELGN
-532 MLESQGFTA
+532 L
-541 IDLTELDRKVAEGD
+541 GD
-555 KDDDGDIDADD
+555 
-566 GVVEEE
+566 VEEE
-572 AVLVIEGDEDEESTP
+572 GESALSFKNIGTYIEKIDEETGDI
-587 LTYKLIGNYY
+587 TYL
-597 LVYDP
+597 
-602 ETQEEYYTRK
+602 RR
-612 YVSFTISCVYAPAEE
+612 YVSFSVSCVYSPADE
-627 VVIEN
+627 VEIVN
-632 NVSTTTDEEEGN
+632 NVDAAAAGGES

>member
-19 QMDYKTTNPRVYYH
+19 QMDYKTQNPRVYYH

-40 NSINDGYLI
+40 ASINDGYLI

-92 KAAQLD
+92 KPAQLD

-158 LQLVQ
+158 LVLVQ

-178 NKTQCKMVLKIEE
+178 NKLQCKMVLKIEE

-205 LQRNIGFGFLPAIKE
+205 LQRNIGFGFLPAIRE

-249 NEATAITDSE
+249 NEGTMITDNE

-282 DLVKGIQ
+282 DLIKGIQ
-289 RVINYYNSTNS
+289 RVLNYYNSTNS
-300 SNPLDLC
+300 SNPLDVC
-307 YICGAGG
+307 YVCGAGG
-314 AINGISHLLSNEL
+314 SINGISHLLSNEL
-327 GLKVSVLRKLE
+327 GLKVTVLRKLE
-338 NVSYSVLGDNADL
+338 NVAYSVLGDNADL

-365 GFFSR
+365 GFFSK
-370 AKANRAKNA
+370 AKANKAKQ
-379 TNYSKLIPLVVILG
+379 TNYGKLIPLVAILAF
-393 VVIIGALVGKGF
+393 VIILALVGKGF
-405 IDYNEANRTHT
+405 MDYKSAQDRNAELKLT
-416 DLVAREAR
+416 EAR
-424 YLESEKI
+424 YKESEAI
-431 YNQYVSVLELY
+431 YNKYVAVLNFYKDSV
-442 RAIKEG
+442 IG
-448 EASTQRSSDNI
+448 EAKTQRASDNI
-459 ADFLDE
+459 ADFLEE
-465 LEKKMPTN
+465 LEDKMPSN
-473 MTISE
+473 MKISQ
-478 FSTDDEMFTM
+478 FTTDDAHFSM
-488 SVEVLDRNTAIGIIE
+488 SVEVVDRNTAIGMLE
-503 TLRDFNSVIGVEIKE
+503 TLRTFDSIANISIDGINEVTTELSEEELKAIAERLE
-518 IEDKVSRVSEEQLI
+518 IEVELKEDDEDSE
-532 MLESQGFTA
+532 
-541 IDLTELDRKVAEGD
+541 
-555 KDDDGDIDADD
+555 DDGIHELKD
-566 GVVEEE
+566 G
-572 AVLVIEGDEDEESTP
+572 D
-587 LTYKLIGNYY
+587 
-597 LVYDP
+597 
-602 ETQEEYYTRK
+602 
-612 YVSFTISCVYAPAEE
+612 
-627 VVIEN
+627 VVIELG
-632 NVSTTTDEEEGN
+632 VLGTDEEEGETALTTKYIGTYIEKTDEETGDKIYFRRYVTFTISCIYSPAEEIVIVNNVDAAGGN

>member
-19 QMDYKTTNPRVYYH
+19 QMDYKTQNPRVYYH

-92 KAAQLD
+92 KSAQLD

-158 LQLVQ
+158 LVLVQ

-178 NKTQCKMVLKIEE
+178 NKSQCKMVLKIEE

-249 NEATAITDSE
+249 NEGTAITDNE
-259 DMPEPSEGQAMTN
+259 DMPEPTEGQAMTN

-289 RVINYYNSTNS
+289 RVLNYYNSTNS

-307 YICGAGG
+307 YVCGAGG
-314 AINGISHLLSNEL
+314 SINGISHLLSNEL

-370 AKANRAKNA
+370 AKANRQKNA
-379 TNYSKLIPLVVILG
+379 TNYGKLIPLVTVLG
-393 VVIIGALVGKGF
+393 VVVILALLTKGF
-405 IDYNEANRTHT
+405 LDYKSAKDRNDELQTT
-416 DLVAREAR
+416 VARYQQSEEIYKR
-424 YLESEKI
+424 YAA
-431 YNQYVSVLELY
+431 VLAFY
-442 RAIKEG
+442 KEVRLG

-459 ADFLDE
+459 ADFLEE
-465 LEKKMPTN
+465 LEEKMPTN
-473 MTISE
+473 MTISKFE
-478 FSTDDEMFTM
+478 TDDSMFTM
-488 SVEVLDRNTAIGIIE
+488 DVEVLDRNTAIGCIE
-503 TLRDFNSVIGVEIKE
+503 TARTLDTVSGVSLQSIEEKE
-518 IEDKVSRVSEEQLI
+518 SRVSEEELAD
-532 MLESQGFTA
+532 LEAMGFVA
-541 IDLTELDRKVAEGD
+541 IDETETKDAKNDKDAKEGD
-555 KDDDGDIDADD
+555 EEE
-566 GVVEEE
+566 EEE
-572 AVLVIEGDEDEESTP
+572 AVLVIEGNENADDTA
-587 LTYKLIGNYY
+587 LTVKHIGTYY
-597 LVYDP
+597 LRYDT
-602 ETQEEYYTRK
+602 ETGEKYYVRK

-627 VVIEN
+627 VKIEN
-632 NVSTTTDEEEGN
+632 NVTGAGEVAE

>member
-158 LQLVQ
+158 LTLVQ

-249 NEATAITDSE
+249 NEATTITDSE

-365 GFFSR
+365 GFFSKS
-370 AKANRAKNA
+370 KADKSKNA
-379 TNYSKLIPLVVILG
+379 TNYKNLTVLVSVLAVVVAG
-393 VVIIGALVGKGF
+393 VMLGKGF
-405 IDYNEANRTHT
+405 LDKKTAEDKNAELKAT
-416 DLVAREAR
+416 EAR
-424 YLESEKI
+424 YLESERI
-431 YNQYVSVLELY
+431 YNQYA
-442 RAIKEG
+442 AILQFYQETLTGEG
-448 EASTQRSSDNI
+448 MTVRNTDGIVA
-459 ADFLDE
+459 FLAE
-465 LEKKMPTN
+465 LEKKMPAN
-473 MTISE
+473 MVISE
-478 FSTDDEMFTM
+478 FTSNDTTFTM
-488 SVEVLDRNTAIGIIE
+488 ECQVIDKNTAIGVVE
-503 TLRDFNSVIGVEIKE
+503 TLRNFNSLQN
-518 IEDKVSRVSEEQLI
+518 VSIS
-532 MLESQGFTA
+532 A
-541 IDLTELDRKVAEGD
+541 IDEVYEVVDEDTTKELLKAL
-555 KDDDGDIDADD
+555 KNGDI
-566 GVVEEE
+566 VLEE
-572 AVLVIEGDEDEESTP
+572 
-587 LTYKLIGNYY
+587 
-597 LVYDP
+597 
-602 ETQEEYYTRK
+602 
-612 YVSFTISCVYAPAEE
+612 
-627 VVIEN
+627 
-632 NVSTTTDEEEGN
+632 TDEEENGEEDEEVVAHNTTTIADNTEIINPTFEITKEDEEKGFIIASPGRYVVKIDPTTGKEYIEKSYVEFSVTCVYTPVETVTVQNNVEQG

>member
-158 LQLVQ
+158 LNLVQ

-314 AINGISHLLSNEL
+314 SINGISHLLSNEL

-338 NVSYSVLGDNADL
+338 NVAYSVLGDNADL

-365 GFFSR
+365 GFFSKAR
-370 AKANRAKNA
+370 ADRNKNA
-379 TNYSKLIPLVVILG
+379 TNYKTLSILCVALTAVLV
-393 VVIIGALVGKGF
+393 LVLLGKGF
-405 IDYNEANRTHT
+405 LDKKAQEDENKRLK
-416 DLVAREAR
+416 DLEER
-424 YLESEKI
+424 YLESERI
-431 YNQYVSVLELY
+431 YNQYA
-442 RAIKEG
+442 AILQFYNQTLTGEG
-448 EASTQRSSDNI
+448 MTVRNTDNI
-459 ADFLDE
+459 VAFLNE
-465 LEKKMPTN
+465 LEQKMPKN
-473 MTISE
+473 IVISE
-478 FSTDDEMFTM
+478 FTSNDATFTM
-488 SVEVLDRNTAIGIIE
+488 SVRVDDKNTAIGVVE
-503 TLRDFNSVIGVEIKE
+503 TLRSFSSLQSVSISSIDEIYELVDADKAKE
-518 IEDKVSRVSEEQLI
+518 ILAAAGAD
-532 MLESQGFTA
+532 A
-541 IDLTELDRKVAEGD
+541 TET
-555 KDDDGDIDADD
+555 
-566 GVVEEE
+566 EE
-572 AVLVIEGDEDEESTP
+572 ADTEENDEAEETEVVPEVTISEEDEERGFTI
-587 LTYKLIGNYY
+587 TDVG
-597 LVYDP
+597 
-602 ETQEEYYTRK
+602 K
-612 YVSFTISCVYAPAEE
+612 YVIKVDPITGDEYVEKSYVEFSVTCVYTP
-627 VVIEN
+627 VTIITVQN
-632 NVSTTTDEEEGN
+632 NVEQGE

>member
-158 LQLVQ
+158 LVLVQ

-249 NEATAITDSE
+249 NETTAITDSE

-365 GFFSR
+365 GFFS
-370 AKANRAKNA
+370 KARSDRNKNT
-379 TNYSKLIPLVVILG
+379 TNFKTLSILCAVLSGIIVI
-393 VVIIGALVGKGF
+393 ALLGKGF
-405 IDYNEANRTHT
+405 LDKKAQTDDNNELKAT
-416 DLVAREAR
+416 EAR
-424 YLESEKI
+424 YLESERI
-431 YNQYVSVLELY
+431 YNQYAAILEFYQQTLTGQGMTV
-442 RAIKEG
+442 RN
-448 EASTQRSSDNI
+448 SDNI
-459 ADFLDE
+459 VAFLGE
-465 LEKKMPTN
+465 LEKKMPSN
-473 MTISE
+473 MIISE
-478 FSTDDEMFTM
+478 FTSNDTYFTM
-488 SVEVLDRNTAIGIIE
+488 SVRVEDKNSAIGIVE
-503 TLRDFNSVIGVEIKE
+503 TLRRFDSLQSVSISNIDEVYEIVDMDTDFAKQMYKELAEELIAE
-518 IEDKVSRVSEEQLI
+518 IEAVDAEED
-532 MLESQGFTA
+532 A
-541 IDLTELDRKVAEGD
+541 D
-555 KDDDGDIDADD
+555 KDEADAEDTE
-566 GVVEEE
+566 EEE
-572 AVLVIEGDEDEESTP
+572 APVITISKEDLER
-587 LTYKLIGNYY
+587 G
-597 LVYDP
+597 
-602 ETQEEYYTRK
+602 
-612 YVSFTISCVYAPAEE
+612 FTITDVGVYALKRDPDTNEIVLEKSYVEFDITCVYTPVE
-627 VVIEN
+627 
-632 NVSTTTDEEEGN
+632 TTTVQNNIDQGE

>member
-19 QMDYKTTNPRVYYH
+19 QMDYKTQNPRVYYH

-40 NSINDGYLI
+40 ASINDGYLI

-92 KAAQLD
+92 KSAQLD

-158 LQLVQ
+158 LVLVQ

-249 NEATAITDSE
+249 NEGTAITDNE

-289 RVINYYNSTNS
+289 RVLNYYNSTNS

-307 YICGAGG
+307 YVCGAGG
-314 AINGISHLLSNEL
+314 SINGISHLLSNEL

-370 AKANRAKNA
+370 AKANKAKNA
-379 TNYSKLIPLVVILG
+379 TNFGKLTPLVVTLG
-393 VVIIGALVGKGF
+393 VVIALAIAAKGF
-405 IDYNEANRTHT
+405 FDMKTAKDKNAELKIT
-416 DLVAREAR
+416 EAR
-424 YLESEKI
+424 YLESEEI
-431 YNQYVSVLELY
+431 YKKYAAVLEFY
-442 RAIKEG
+442 RGVAEG
-448 EASTQRSSDNI
+448 QALTQRSSDNI
-459 ADFLDE
+459 ADFLEE
-465 LEKKMPTN
+465 LEEKMPTN
-473 MTISE
+473 MTISA
-478 FSTDDEMFTM
+478 FSTDDEGFAMT
-488 SVEVLDRNTAIGIIE
+488 VQVLDRNTAIGIIE
-503 TLRDFNSVIGVEIKE
+503 TLRKFDSVQGVVVEALSEKEDRLEDEDFVVIFDE
-518 IEDKVSRVSEEQLI
+518 
-532 MLESQGFTA
+532 
-541 IDLTELDRKVAEGD
+541 EGD
-555 KDDDGDIDADD
+555 AVEDGEEKPEELEE
-566 GVVEEE
+566 VV
-572 AVLVIEGDEDEESTP
+572 AVIEGNEEEDASP
-587 LTYKLIGNYY
+587 LSVKVIGTYYRRT
-597 LVYDP
+597 DP
-602 ETQEEYYTRK
+602 ETGEAYYVRK
-612 YVSFTISCVYAPAEE
+612 YVTFSVACIYAPADE
-627 VVIEN
+627 VVIES
-632 NVSTTTDEEEGN
+632 NVEVEEESE

>member
-158 LQLVQ
+158 LTLVQ

-365 GFFSR
+365 GFFSK

-379 TNYSKLIPLVVILG
+379 TNYSKLIPLVVALG
-393 VVIIGALVGKGF
+393 AVIILALVGKGF
-405 IDYNEANRTHT
+405 LDYKSAKDDNTSLKATEQ
-416 DLVAREAR
+416 R
-424 YLESEKI
+424 YLESEAI
-431 YNQYVSVLELY
+431 YNKYASVLEFY
-442 RAIKEG
+442 KEVVAG
-448 EASTQRSSDNI
+448 EAQTQRASDNI
-459 ADFLDE
+459 ADFLEE
-465 LEKKMPTN
+465 LEEKMPSN
-473 MTISE
+473 MKITE
-478 FSTDDEMFTM
+478 FTTDDAHFSM
-488 SVEVLDRNTAIGIIE
+488 SVEVIDRNTAIGMLE
-503 TLRDFNSVIGVEIKE
+503 TLRTFDSVCAISVDGIN
-518 IEDKVSRVSEEQLI
+518 EE
-532 MLESQGFTA
+532 TA
-541 IDLTELDRKVAEGD
+541 ELSDEELAMVAEILKLDIQAKPD
-555 KDDDGDIDADD
+555 KDDDKDDKDDKNDKDTEINEGDTVIEL
-566 GVVEEE
+566 GVIGDTEEE
-572 AVLVIEGDEDEESTP
+572 GDTALTIKNIGTYIEKVDEETGE
-587 LTYKLIGNYY
+587 TIY
-597 LVYDP
+597 L
-602 ETQEEYYTRK
+602 RR
-612 YVSFTISCVYAPAEE
+612 YVSFTISCIYSPAEE
-627 VVIEN
+627 VVIVN
-632 NVSTTTDEEEGN
+632 NVEVAGGESE

>member
-19 QMDYKTTNPRVYYH
+19 QMDYKTQNPRVYYH

-92 KAAQLD
+92 KSAQLD

-158 LQLVQ
+158 LVLVQ

-178 NKTQCKMVLKIEE
+178 NKSQCKMVLKIEE

-249 NEATAITDSE
+249 NEGTAITDNE
-259 DMPEPSEGQAMTN
+259 DMPEPTEGQAMTN

-289 RVINYYNSTNS
+289 RVLNYYNSTNS

-307 YICGAGG
+307 YVCGAGG
-314 AINGISHLLSNEL
+314 SINGISHLLSNEL

-370 AKANRAKNA
+370 AKANRQKNA
-379 TNYSKLIPLVVILG
+379 TNYGKLIPLVTVLG
-393 VVIIGALVGKGF
+393 VVVILALLAKGF
-405 IDYNEANRTHT
+405 FDYKSAKDRND
-416 DLVAREAR
+416 DLQATVARYQQSEEIYKR
-424 YLESEKI
+424 YAA
-431 YNQYVSVLELY
+431 VLAFY
-442 RAIKEG
+442 KEVRLG

-459 ADFLDE
+459 ADFLEE
-465 LEKKMPTN
+465 LEEKMPTN
-473 MTISE
+473 MTISKFE
-478 FSTDDEMFTM
+478 TDDSMFTM
-488 SVEVLDRNTAIGIIE
+488 DVEVLDRNTAIGCIE
-503 TLRDFNSVIGVEIKE
+503 TARTLDTVSGVSLQSIEEKE
-518 IEDKVSRVSEEQLI
+518 SRVSEEELAD
-532 MLESQGFTA
+532 LEAMGFVA
-541 IDLTELDRKVAEGD
+541 IDETETKDAKNDKDAKEGD
-555 KDDDGDIDADD
+555 EEEEE
-566 GVVEEE
+566 EEE
-572 AVLVIEGDEDEESTP
+572 AVLVIEGNENADDTA
-587 LTYKLIGNYY
+587 LTVKHIGTYY
-597 LVYDP
+597 LRYDT
-602 ETQEEYYTRK
+602 ETGEKYYVRK

-627 VVIEN
+627 VKIEN
-632 NVSTTTDEEEGN
+632 NVTGAGEVAE

>member
-19 QMDYKTTNPRVYYH
+19 QMDYKTQNPRVYYH

-158 LQLVQ
+158 LVLVQ

-249 NEATAITDSE
+249 NEGTAITDNE

-289 RVINYYNSTNS
+289 RVLNYYNSTNS

-307 YICGAGG
+307 YVCGAGG
-314 AINGISHLLSNEL
+314 SINGISHLLSNEL

-370 AKANRAKNA
+370 AKANRSKNA
-379 TNYSKLIPLVVILG
+379 TNYGKLIPLVALLAAVVIL
-393 VVIIGALVGKGF
+393 ALLAKGF
-405 IDYNEANRTHT
+405 FDYNAAKQENT
-416 DLVAREAR
+416 DLKATESR
-424 YLESEKI
+424 YLESEAI
-431 YNQYVSVLELY
+431 YNKYAAVLDFY
-442 RAIKEG
+442 REVVAG
-448 EASTQRSSDNI
+448 QAQTQRASDNI
-459 ADFLDE
+459 ADFLEE
-465 LEKKMPTN
+465 LEEKMPSN
-473 MTISE
+473 MKISE
-478 FSTDDEMFTM
+478 FTTDDLHFSM
-488 SVEVLDRNTAIGIIE
+488 SVEVVDRNTAIGMLE
-503 TLRDFNSVIGVEIKE
+503 TLRDFDSVETIIVEGINENIVELSDEELEIISERLQFVVEEKEKEKEEEKDKDKDKDDEVEIKDTDTL
-518 IEDKVSRVSEEQLI
+518 IELGVL
-532 MLESQGFTA
+532 
-541 IDLTELDRKVAEGD
+541 GD
-555 KDDDGDIDADD
+555 
-566 GVVEEE
+566 VEEE
-572 AVLVIEGDEDEESTP
+572 GTTALSVKNIGTYIEKIDEEGEI
-587 LTYKLIGNYY
+587 TYL
-597 LVYDP
+597 
-602 ETQEEYYTRK
+602 RS
-612 YVSFTISCVYAPAEE
+612 YVSFSVSCVYSPADE
-627 VVIEN
+627 VVIVN
-632 NVSTTTDEEEGN
+632 NVDVAGGES

>member
-19 QMDYKTTNPRVYYH
+19 QMDYKTQNPRVYYH

-40 NSINDGYLI
+40 ASINDGYLI

-92 KAAQLD
+92 KPAQLD

-158 LQLVQ
+158 LSLVQ

-178 NKTQCKMVLKIEE
+178 NRPQCKMVLKIEE
-191 NATSVLVIKNESLL
+191 NSTSVLVIKNESLL
-205 LQRNIGFGFLPAIKE
+205 LQRNIGFGFLPAIRE

-249 NEATAITDSE
+249 NEGTMITDNE
-259 DMPEPSEGQAMTN
+259 DMPEPSEGTAMTN

-282 DLVKGIQ
+282 DLIKGIQ
-289 RVINYYNSTNS
+289 RVLNYYNSTNS
-300 SNPLDLC
+300 SNPLDVC
-307 YICGAGG
+307 YVCGAGG
-314 AINGISHLLSNEL
+314 SINGISHLLSNEL
-327 GLKVSVLRKLE
+327 GLKVTVLRKLE
-338 NVSYSVLGDNADL
+338 NVAYSVLGDNADL

-365 GFFSR
+365 GFFSK
-370 AKANRAKNA
+370 AKANKAKQ
-379 TNYSKLIPLVVILG
+379 TNYGKLIPLVVVLAVLIILA
-393 VVIIGALVGKGF
+393 IVGKGF
-405 IDYNEANRTHT
+405 LDYKNAKDRNDELKIT
-416 DLVAREAR
+416 EAR
-424 YLESEKI
+424 YKESEQVYLK
-431 YNQYVSVLELY
+431 YSAVLDFY
-442 RAIKEG
+442 KEVIAG
-448 EASTQRSSDNI
+448 EAATQRSTDNI
-459 ADFLDE
+459 ADFLSE
-465 LEKKMPTN
+465 LEQKMPTE

-478 FSTDDEMFTM
+478 FSSDDYRFTM
-488 SVEVLDRNTAIGIIE
+488 KVDVLDKNTAIGIIE
-503 TLRDFNSVIGVEIKE
+503 TLRTFDTVSGILVDSLVE
-518 IEDKVSRVSEEQLI
+518 
-532 MLESQGFTA
+532 
-541 IDLTELDRKVAEGD
+541 
-555 KDDDGDIDADD
+555 
-566 GVVEEE
+566 VEETLQPE
-572 AVLVIEGDEDEESTP
+572 DFEKIIGTFLVIDETGENGKPVVMENELEEGEEEEVAIITTNENDEEDSA
-587 LTYKLIGNYY
+587 LHVKKIGTYY
-597 LVYDP
+597 LRLDP
-602 ETQEEYYTRK
+602 ETEKEIYVRK
-612 YVSFTISCVYAPAEE
+612 YVSFTVSCVYAPVEQVE
-627 VVIEN
+627 IQN
-632 NVSTTTDEEEGN
+632 NVAGSEEGN

>member
-19 QMDYKTTNPRVYYH
+19 QMDYKTQNPRVYYH

-40 NSINDGYLI
+40 ASINDGYLI

-92 KAAQLD
+92 KPAQLD

-158 LQLVQ
+158 LSLVQ

-178 NKTQCKMVLKIEE
+178 NRPQCKMVLKIEE

-205 LQRNIGFGFLPAIKE
+205 LQRNIGFGFLPAIRE

-249 NEATAITDSE
+249 NEGTMITDNE
-259 DMPEPSEGQAMTN
+259 DMPEPSEGTAMTN

-282 DLVKGIQ
+282 DLIKGIQ
-289 RVINYYNSTNS
+289 RVLNYYNSTNS
-300 SNPLDLC
+300 SNPLDVC
-307 YICGAGG
+307 YVCGAGG
-314 AINGISHLLSNEL
+314 SINGISHLLSNEL
-327 GLKVSVLRKLE
+327 GLKVTVLRKLE
-338 NVSYSVLGDNADL
+338 NVAYSVLGDNADL

-365 GFFSR
+365 GFFSK
-370 AKANRAKNA
+370 AKANKAKQ
-379 TNYSKLIPLVVILG
+379 TNYGKLIPLVALLAF
-393 VVIIGALVGKGF
+393 VIILAIVGKGF
-405 IDYNEANRTHT
+405 LDYKQAKDRNDELKVT
-416 DLVAREAR
+416 EAR
-424 YLESEKI
+424 YKESEQVYLK
-431 YNQYVSVLELY
+431 YAAVLEFY
-442 RAIKEG
+442 KDVVAG
-448 EASTQRSSDNI
+448 EAATQRSTDNI
-459 ADFLDE
+459 ADFLGE
-465 LEKKMPTN
+465 LEQKMPTE

-478 FSTDDEMFTM
+478 FSSDDYRFTM
-488 SVEVLDRNTAIGIIE
+488 KVDVLDKNTAIGIIE
-503 TLRDFNSVIGVEIKE
+503 TLRTFDSVSGILVDSLVE
-518 IEDKVSRVSEEQLI
+518 
-532 MLESQGFTA
+532 
-541 IDLTELDRKVAEGD
+541 
-555 KDDDGDIDADD
+555 
-566 GVVEEE
+566 VEETLQPE
-572 AVLVIEGDEDEESTP
+572 DFEKIVGTFLIIDETGDNAKPVINDEDELEEGEEEEVAIITTNENDEEDSA
-587 LTYKLIGNYY
+587 LHVKKIGTYY
-597 LVYDP
+597 LRLDP
-602 ETQEEYYTRK
+602 ETEKEIYVRK
-612 YVSFTISCVYAPAEE
+612 YVQFSVSCVYAPAEQVE
-627 VVIEN
+627 IQS
-632 NVSTTTDEEEGN
+632 NVAGSEEGN